1 MGKTVNNTLTGIF
14 AAILIGGLIIY
25 SIEDDRSFLQILTGF
40 AICIVP
46 FTFLS
51 SFFSKVASF
60 ILVLSFILL
69 GYLTFK
75 MEYYDVWI
83 GIVMAAIIGGA
94 TFYFR
99 INQYKP
105 FSAKDYKKEAEE
117 IHQNKNRDKND

>member
-1 MGKTVNNTLTGIF
+1 MGKTVNNVLIGVL
-14 AAILIGGLIIY
+14 AAIVIGGLIIY
-25 SIEDDRSFLQILTGF
+25 AIEDDRSFLQILSGF

-60 ILVLSFILL
+60 ILALSFILL
-69 GYLTFK
+69 GYLAFK

-83 GIVMAAIIGGA
+83 GIVMAAVIGGA

-99 INQYKP
+99 INQHKP

-117 IHQNKNRDKND
+117 KHQSNNN

>member
-1 MGKTVNNTLTGIF
+1 MGKSVNNVLIGVL
-14 AAILIGGLIIY
+14 AAIVIGGLIIY
-25 SIEDDRSFLQILTGF
+25 SIEDDRSLLQILSGF

-51 SFFSKVASF
+51 SFFSKVTSF
-60 ILVLSFILL
+60 ILVLAFILL
-69 GYLTFK
+69 GYLAFK

-83 GIVMAAIIGGA
+83 GVVMAAVIGGA

-117 IHQNKNRDKND
+117 IHQNKNRDKID

>member
-1 MGKTVNNTLTGIF
+1 MGKSVNNVLIGVL
-14 AAILIGGLIIY
+14 AAIVIGGLIIY
-25 SIEDDRSFLQILTGF
+25 AIEDDRSLLQILSGF
-40 AICIVP
+40 AICVVP

-60 ILVLSFILL
+60 ILALSFILL
-69 GYLTFK
+69 GYLAFK

-83 GIVMAAIIGGA
+83 GIVMAVVIGGA

-117 IHQNKNRDKND
+117 IHQNKNRDKID

>member
-1 MGKTVNNTLTGIF
+1 MGKSVNNVLIGVL
-14 AAILIGGLIIY
+14 AAIVIGGLIIY
-25 SIEDDRSFLQILTGF
+25 AIEDDRSLLQILSGF
-40 AICIVP
+40 VICIVP

-60 ILVLSFILL
+60 ILALSFILL
-69 GYLTFK
+69 GYLAFK

-83 GIVMAAIIGGA
+83 GVVMAAVIGGA

-105 FSAKDYKKEAEE
+105 FSTKDYKKETKE
-117 IHQNKNRDKND
+117 IHQNKNRDKID